1 MFHADRLGL
10 QPFHLSKLI
19 QGDTIRLKHAQLTGP
34 VLVHLTKVQWNKLR
48 KVRANGT
55 GMTLKMSSAQVRHN
69 IQHGEG
75 LWDTITG
82 IYNRVAPV
90 VKAIIPVV
98 KSGYDA
104 YKFFKG
110 GTIEDDLKAQYASG
124 EPRPRSPVPI
134 VAKSR
139 AEHDVLSAYGV
150 DVQPFEDTQPKVV
163 KASNAI
169 KDIMKQLPPTA
180 AAQVSSTAMGNPAIG
195 FQLTGTGIRR
205 KRT

>member
-1 MFHADRLGL
+1 MFHADHLGL

-82 IYNRVAPV
+82 IYNRVAPA

-98 KSGYDA
+98 KSGYKA

-110 GTIEDDLKAQYASG
+110 GTIDDDFKA
-124 EPRPRSPVPI
+124 RPI

-163 KASNAI
+163 KANKVI